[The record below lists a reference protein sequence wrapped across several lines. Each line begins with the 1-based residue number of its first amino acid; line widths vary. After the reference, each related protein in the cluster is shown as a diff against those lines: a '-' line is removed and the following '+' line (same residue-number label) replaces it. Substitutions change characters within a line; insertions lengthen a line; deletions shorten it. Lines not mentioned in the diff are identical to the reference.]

1 MPPKNWAANA
11 KPCKW
16 DKILKERK
24 NNPDGSELYLQTVQS
39 NRSTIRPFDNDGDGL
54 LDEDS
59 GEDIG
64 VSAKPAGFRGGVV
77 RHFRRCSPSVPQGQ

>member
-24 NNPDGSELYLQTVQS
+24 NNPDGS
-39 NRSTIRPFDNDGDGL
+39 
-54 LDEDS
+54 
-59 GEDIG
+59 GEREVHETGPEGTD
-64 VSAKPAGFRGGVV
+64 
-77 RHFRRCSPSVPQGQ
+77 